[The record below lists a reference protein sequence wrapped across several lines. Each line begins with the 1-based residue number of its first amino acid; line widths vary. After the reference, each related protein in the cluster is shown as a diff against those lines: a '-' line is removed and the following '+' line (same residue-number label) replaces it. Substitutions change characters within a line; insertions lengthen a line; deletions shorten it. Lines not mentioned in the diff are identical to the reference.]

1 VKDLFDLKDRKITFS
16 PQALEIPELKVIW
29 DTDKT
34 KDKSKAVTKLSY
46 IYFLCDFKSP
56 YVLSVPPESLKSTV
70 GRDFMKDEDYEP
82 DVKMILAIKKYRELQ
97 RTPSMGLLEASTTTI
112 HKLSS
117 YLRSVDLT
125 ERDKSGKPL
134 YKPSD
139 VTNAL
144 KSIGGIVE
152 SLSKVREQIEKET
165 IKKGILRGQRKKG
178 NREDPR

>member
-165 IKKGILRGQRKKG
+165 IKKGVLRGQRKKG